1 MTAFRMDGQRRNG
14 GINLGESGFV
24 CKNNLTISRREE
36 TVCCWE
42 MCLFLLSTG
51 SKFHDQSFQENQ
63 LTKVI
68 ALANQK
74 GGVGKTTSAINIAA
88 GLAVSEKKTLLVDL
102 DPQSNATTGLSDLI
116 QPESSTIYDILIN
129 GTQVESGICKTS
141 LDYLDVIT
149 STNDLVGAEIELVGI
164 IAREYRLRDSLETV
178 VDNYRY
184 VLLDCPPS
192 LGLLTINALS
202 AADSILIPI
211 QCEYFALEG
220 LSQLLQTIRL
230 VQRHLNKKLD
240 IEGVLITMYDG
251 RLNLS
256 KQVENEVRGYFKDS
270 TFKTTIRRNVR
281 LGEAPSFGKPI
292 LLYEAN
298 SSGAQDY
305 LTLVEEMLERDRKT
319 SG

>member
-1 MTAFRMDGQRRNG
+1 M
-14 GINLGESGFV
+14 
-24 CKNNLTISRREE
+24 
-36 TVCCWE
+36 
-42 MCLFLLSTG
+42 FLLSTG
-51 SKFHDQSFQENQ
+51 GKFHVQNFQEDQ
-63 LTKVI
+63 LTKII

-74 GGVGKTTSAINIAA
+74 GGVGKTTSAVNIAT

-116 QPESSTIYDILIN
+116 EPESSTIYDILIN
-129 GTQVESGICKTS
+129 GTQIESGICKTS

-149 STNDLVGAEIELVGI
+149 STHDLVGAEIELVGI
-164 IAREYRLRDSLETV
+164 IAREYRLRDSLATV
-178 VDNYRY
+178 VDNYGY
-184 VLLDCPPS
+184 ILLDCPPS

-256 KQVENEVRGYFKDS
+256 KQVEKEVRDHFKGS
-270 TFKTTIRRNVR
+270 TFNTTIRRNVR

-298 SSGAQDY
+298 SPGAQDY
-305 LTLVEEMLERDRKT
+305 LALVEEILERDNKASR
-319 SG
+319 